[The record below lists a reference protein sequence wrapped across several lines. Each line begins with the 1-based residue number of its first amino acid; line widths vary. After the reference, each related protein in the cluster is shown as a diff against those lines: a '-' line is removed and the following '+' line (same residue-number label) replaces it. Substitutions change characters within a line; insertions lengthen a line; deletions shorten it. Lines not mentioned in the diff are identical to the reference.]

1 MVGSAYFYFDE
12 QVIDVLILGTS
23 PNVVGLPNEQ
33 IGYMASEEYAS
44 RMNSPRPQSASYH
57 NKAHSNHSQT
67 HGESPLRKASF
78 PVDPNGKDTFDR
90 SKDLAGEGHH
100 HSEVFESEAEDD
112 DVIHIDAPDVR
123 KSKIGGNGYDPPTED
138 LGPYGGNT
146 DAEGGWIEERGYGV
160 PILASDEVAKE
171 PGSEFLQPAVSPS
184 QERRGNSYHAGVDA
198 DVPLSYQ
205 SGFRHGSRSGS
216 AASSRSTSRPVSV
229 HGSLPGLAKFCSI
242 DDREDMHTPLEDVD
256 EYEPLFPEDE
266 NKTEKRPSV
275 AERFK
280 HRPDMKKRFPSQ
292 DIWEDTP
299 NSLQLQATV
308 STPDLNEVNSPPAA
322 MAPSTTFELPEA
334 EAARKGEVTET
345 DKAQLIPKEDRWAK
359 SQFKPHVRDAM
370 QRPSIK
376 QRFPSRDIWEDSPD
390 SAHLE
395 ATVGDSQVDETLSPP
410 DLGLEAGAVVQTSGR
425 PDDVKVVGDQ
435 PQEGATTGSM
445 AVGKPSIPP
454 RPMKTR
460 HVETSQLD
468 GPPSIPARPPQRLHN
483 VPPAEIPPPPS
494 KFSRISPLNGKE
506 IPVAETRDPPMLP
519 ERSKPQIP
527 ARPVRTTARD
537 TSEGEPLSKTASIA
551 STGSSDLNKTVSATS
566 TGTTEDLLKSSRGI
580 TSPPPAPKPK
590 PMLPSR
596 PAGGKI
602 AALKA
607 GFLSDLDKRLQLGPQ
622 APSKSQDKAPE
633 EEKEEEKAPL
643 ADARKGR
650 ARGPARRKP
659 AASPAAGAESSKQ
672 LESKLNL
679 AGPWILWQISTEDD
693 GIVDAVHATKD
704 VLPAQKPSNTQSER
718 LSDTD
723 LQVTTTDEKTP
734 KSEPI
739 VSKVEEISHLV
750 PEKGPEDEQA
760 ITLKHTEDAKTTI
773 PNDSTFLD
781 ASPSSLPLPRTID
794 APSKSVET
802 SESAVQTG
810 EKQII
815 LDPGSSTSSKVTAY
829 DGNMANDEGNIVTT
843 DQIKT
848 NVGKTETV

>member
-1 MVGSAYFYFDE
+1 M
-12 QVIDVLILGTS
+12 
-23 PNVVGLPNEQ
+23 
-33 IGYMASEEYAS
+33 SEEYAS
-44 RMNSPRPQSASYH
+44 RMNSPRPQSASHH

-78 PVDPNGKDTFDR
+78 PVDQSGKDTFDR
-90 SKDLAGEGHH
+90 SKDLAGEGRH

-123 KSKIGGNGYDPPTED
+123 KSKIGGNGYNPPTED
-138 LGPYGGNT
+138 LGPHGGNT

-171 PGSEFLQPAVSPS
+171 PGSEYLQPAVSPS

-216 AASSRSTSRPVSV
+216 AASSRPTSRPGSV
-229 HGSLPGLAKFCSI
+229 HGSLPGLSKFSSI
-242 DDREDMHTPLEDVD
+242 DDREDMHTPLEDVN

-280 HRPDMKKRFPSQ
+280 HRPDVKKRFPSQ

-308 STPDLNEVNSPPAA
+308 STPDLNEENSPPAA
-322 MAPSTTFELPEA
+322 MAPSTTFEPPEA
-334 EAARKGEVTET
+334 EAARKSEVTEA
-345 DKAQLIPKEDRWAK
+345 DKARLIPKEDRWAK
-359 SQFKPHVRDAM
+359 SQFALHTRDAV
-370 QRPSIK
+370 QRPNMK

-395 ATVGDSQVDETLSPP
+395 TTVGDSQGDETLSPP

-435 PQEGATTGSM
+435 PQDGAMTGSM
-445 AVGKPSIPP
+445 ASGKPSIPP
-454 RPMKTR
+454 RPMKTK
-460 HVETSQLD
+460 HVETSQED
-468 GPPSIPARPPQRLHN
+468 GPPSVPARRPQSLHN
-483 VPPAEIPPPPS
+483 VPPAEIPLPPS
-494 KFSRISPLNGKE
+494 KFSRVPPLNGKQM
-506 IPVAETRDPPMLP
+506 PAAETRDPPVLP
-519 ERSKPQIP
+519 ERSKPQVP

-537 TSEGEPLSKTASIA
+537 TSDGAPLSKTTSNA
-551 STGSSDLNKTVSATS
+551 STGSNDLNKTISATS
-566 TGTTEDLLKSSRGI
+566 TGTAEDLPKSLRGI

-590 PMLPSR
+590 PVLPSR

-622 APSKSQDKAPE
+622 VHSKPQDKAPE
-633 EEKEEEKAPL
+633 EEKEEDKAPL

-650 ARGPARRKP
+650 AKGPARRKP
-659 AASPAAGAESSKQ
+659 AASSAAGVGNFNQ

-679 AGPWILWQISTEDD
+679 AGPWTLWQILTEGD

-704 VLPAQKPSNTQSER
+704 MLPTQKSHNIELER
-718 LSDTD
+718 LSDKD
-723 LQVTTTDEKTP
+723 IQVNKTDEKTP
-734 KSEPI
+734 KPEAT
-739 VSKVEEISHLV
+739 VSKVEEVRYSV
-750 PEKGPEDEQA
+750 PEKTPEDEQA
-760 ITLKHTEDAKTTI
+760 TTLKHTEDAKTTM
-773 PNDSTFLD
+773 PDNATFLD
-781 ASPSSLPLPRTID
+781 VSSSSFPLPGTID
-794 APSKSVET
+794 APSKPVET

-810 EKQII
+810 EKQST
-815 LDPGSSTSSKVTAY
+815 LDSGSSTSSKVTAH
-829 DGNMANDEGNIVTT
+829 DSDMANGESKVVIT
-843 DQIKT
+843 DQTKT
-848 NVGKTETV
+848 DIGMMETV